1 MLLRKNN
8 DQIIELLKS
17 FLKYAPHN
25 SNNYNY
31 IYWIYQKIVDW
42 MTYGVRNNPDALFFY
57 GGVKGRGICEA
68 YALFA
73 NVIFL
78 VLTLNQNFKPVY

>member
-1 MLLRKNN
+1 MYAYNTNYRIPTKVLMPEQFIIKDRLGFITNVTLQTASHEAMLLRKNN

-31 IYWIYQKIVDW
+31 IYLIY
-42 MTYGVRNNPDALFFY
+42 
-57 GGVKGRGICEA
+57 
-68 YALFA
+68 
-73 NVIFL
+73 
-78 VLTLNQNFKPVY
+78 